1 MKKMWVHLRDTFVAY
16 DYDNHRDE
24 NPDAPTW
31 GTRTEDSHRYW
42 YQCEPE
48 QAKEDLGAGVQGVRQ
63 CAKSLSGADW
73 HKVANKVE
81 DGKSPFLM
89 AIQAPKPPPG
99 ATDAQ
104 IEKYEK
110 DKQSYILSPFIFHMN
125 WLNSKYVKG
134 GKDWSI
140 Y

>member
-1 MKKMWVHLRDTFVAY
+1 MKGGPSCCEDLNKTIIIFDQMCKKIEPMGGNELAMKMWVHLRDTFVAY

-63 CAKSLSGADW
+63 CAR
-73 HKVANKVE
+73 V
-81 DGKSPFLM
+81 FLEP
-89 AIQAPKPPPG
+89 IGIK
-99 ATDAQ
+99 
-104 IEKYEK
+104 
-110 DKQSYILSPFIFHMN
+110 
-125 WLNSKYVKG
+125 
-134 GKDWSI
+134 
-140 Y
+140 